1 MAFSGDLGNWFDGAR
16 APCRVAERHN
26 FSLTPMPRHKIL
38 LAALT
43 VLLGL
48 LAWSGW
54 HPYDRATWL
63 MEVFPIFV
71 IAPLLV
77 ATYTR
82 FPLTNLLYA
91 CAFLHAVI
99 LMVGG
104 AYTYARVPLGFQI
117 AEALGLHRNPYD
129 KIGHF
134 AQGFVPALA
143 AREILLRGGHL
154 RPGKMLAFLAGCV
167 VLAISASYELIEWC
181 AAVALGQGADEFL
194 GTQGDPWDTQSDMLF
209 ALIGAVV
216 ALVTLTRAQDRQIK
230 DLDRD

>member
-1 MAFSGDLGNWFDGAR
+1 MSFSDDLGNRFDKH
-16 APCRVAERHN
+16 ERHN
-26 FSLTPMPRHKIL
+26 SSLTPMPREQPL

-77 ATYTR
+77 ATYAR

-104 AYTYARVPLGFQI
+104 AYTYARVPLGFQM
-117 AEALGLHRNPYD
+117 AEAFGLHRNPYD

-167 VLAISASYELIEWC
+167 VLAISASYELIEWG